1 MTKEELEILQNAK
14 DGDQTAINKIF
25 LDNNLLITQIAKKY
39 FVIGGD
45 QEDLIQEGRFGL
57 FKAIN
62 IYDPSKCESFPAFA
76 HKIIEREIINAI
88 RKENT
93 GKNQMLDES
102 MLVDTEDVLHSETYP
117 EQDIILQERFE
128 EIKNN
133 MFSKLSDF
141 ERIVFD
147 YYLQEYSYL
156 DIAKILNKSPKTI
169 DNALTRIKLK
179 LASIKEDLWV
189 TPHFIESIG
198 RKVLTR

>member
-1 MTKEELEILQNAK
+1 MTKEELKILQNAK

-25 LDNNLLITQIAKKY
+25 LDNNLLIAQIAKKY

-62 IYDPSKCESFPAFA
+62 IYDSSKCESFSAFA

-141 ERIVFD
+141 ERAVFD

-179 LASIKEDLWV
+179 LASIKEDL
-189 TPHFIESIG
+189 
-198 RKVLTR
+198 